1 VTLRLPDFCLVLMV
15 GPAGSGKSTFAARH
29 FLPTE
34 VLSSDEFRA
43 RICDDPT
50 EQAVSADA
58 FHLLHQLAG
67 RRLAWRRLTVVDA
80 TNLKSQGRRDLVRL
94 AARHQA
100 ASVAVVLD
108 LPTDLVR
115 ARNQARARQVPDP
128 VLARQTSDFHAELS
142 ALEREGFQAIHR
154 IRDPQALQDLQIER
168 VPLAVDRRGEA
179 GPFDLIGDVHG
190 CFEELRELLEGL
202 GYRVDA
208 GSLRVQPPAGR
219 QALFLGDLVDRGP
232 AVVPVLRLVMGMV
245 EAGQA
250 WCLPGNHDDRLLRHL
265 RGNQVQVQHGLAQ
278 TLEQLQGEDEAF
290 TARLTTFLEG
300 LPSHLVLDGGALVAA
315 HAGLR
320 QDLQNRDSK
329 RVRAFCLYGDPTGEL
344 DADGLPERR
353 DWARDYSG
361 QAAVVH
367 GHTPVERLE
376 WRRNTLNLDTGCV
389 FGGALSALRWPERTL
404 HSIPA
409 HRAWCEP
416 QRAAVTSPVT
426 ARVQDPWEGLG
437 P

>member
-361 QAAVVH
+361 QAAVVY

-416 QRAAVTSPVT
+416 QRAAVTIPVT